1 MLKFHPA
8 ILTEQFSPFTMA
20 EHNMRQSVFAPNET
34 EPEFQKLRRA
44 SAEVA
49 AAGEGLYT

>member
-1 MLKFHPA
+1 
-8 ILTEQFSPFTMA
+8 MA

-49 AAGEGLYT
+49 AAGVYIPNMSPPRKGSSAPAG